1 MIRIVSIV
9 EVVDDNCELIVEVG
23 DNRCWP
29 CKSNRGNPPLD
40 TTDQLPSD
48 IISAIETKIK
58 INLKPKKC
66 KTNPLLD
73 TTDQL
78 ILDIISSAIIQIK
91 TDVKPNTTIKIT
103 NLTNYP
109 QMSET

>member
-1 MIRIVSIV
+1 MAVFYKYEYTNKRKNIH
-9 EVVDDNCELIVEVG
+9 
-23 DNRCWP
+23 P
-29 CKSNRGNPPLD
+29 CDKDKVKVKDKSKTNPPLD
-40 TTDQLPSD
+40 TIDQLPSD
-48 IISAIETKIK
+48 IISATETKIK
-58 INLKPKKC
+58 INLRPKKC

-78 ILDIISSAIIQIK
+78 ILDIISAIIQIK

>member
-1 MIRIVSIV
+1 MSIA
-9 EVVDDNCELIVEVG
+9 EVVDDYCELIVEVG

-29 CKSNRGNPPLD
+29 CKSNRGNPP
-40 TTDQLPSD
+40 
-48 IISAIETKIK
+48 
-58 INLKPKKC
+58 
-66 KTNPLLD
+66 LD

>member
-40 TTDQLPSD
+40 TTDQPPSD
-48 IISAIETKIK
+48 IISAIETMIKIK
-58 INLKPKKC
+58 AKTKIMTKQGCIFFPKIEFFINHYL
-66 KTNPLLD
+66 
-73 TTDQL
+73 
-78 ILDIISSAIIQIK
+78 
-91 TDVKPNTTIKIT
+91 
-103 NLTNYP
+103 
-109 QMSET
+109 EH